1 MLERPSLGASPG
13 FARSQQLPPDW
24 SLPPADIYAV
34 YPERLNLTAKVTAF
48 IEFLEGFLGE
58 GPGAH

>member
-1 MLERPSLGASPG
+1 LL
-13 FARSQQLPPDW
+13 PDW

-48 IEFLEGFLGE
+48 VEFLEGFLGK
-58 GPGAH
+58 GPGAG

>member
-1 MLERPSLGASPG
+1 MTTPSGRLK
-13 FARSQQLPPDW
+13 QLLPDW

-48 IEFLEGFLGE
+48 IEFLEGFLGK
-58 GPGAH
+58 GPGAG